1 MKTIELSLSPKYVS
15 GWGVE
20 EAVREILQ
28 NAIDQKA
35 DGAEVSVSYD
45 RETLSILTDGARLK
59 TSTLLLGE
67 SGKDD
72 ERYIGKY
79 GEGYKLALLVLTRE
93 RKPVKVVTDAETW
106 TPEFRLSETF
116 GEESLQI
123 DVEETGVPGGEFTE
137 FRIGGISPAMMR
149 SFGDRFIALE
159 RFMGRD
165 IGAKRESE
173 YGTIMLES
181 RYKGKFYVGG
191 LFVQE
196 DTGFAYGYDF
206 LPEHVS
212 LDRDRK
218 AINHYELKELTA
230 RALTSCGDVSL
241 LVNSFDEKHLDVSD
255 ADSVLDEI
263 DEDQCENFK
272 RYYYEKNGL
281 EDDAFVGT
289 KAMCEVSGKE
299 HVHEDNKIVSRI
311 IAKADDAEDEF
322 EDIEEALRKNDSRE
336 RAINAFNASD
346 YKKILVWMKRQKRL
360 AKSAAA
366 ELRGIIDNSRN
377 LRFHGIDII
386 KDEIDKILEEENA

>member
-35 DGAEVSVSYD
+35 DGAEASVSYD
-45 RETLSILTDGARLK
+45 RETPSILTDGARLK

-165 IGAKRESE
+165 IVARLELFGADDVEFRRLALNLDQIEEFGPPPNPTKLSD
-173 YGTIMLES
+173 S
-181 RYKGKFYVGG
+181 RA
-191 LFVQE
+191 Q
-196 DTGFAYGYDF
+196 GYIERF
-206 LPEHVS
+206 GYECWE
-212 LDRDRK
+212 LD
-218 AINHYELKELTA
+218 
-230 RALTSCGDVSL
+230 ALDP
-241 LVNSFDEKHLDVSD
+241 
-255 ADSVLDEI
+255 SVISRLI
-263 DEDQCENFK
+263 DENVRMYRDEELYRDVLMRENEEKGTLRDLRDGYQGLIQNWSEICEN
-272 RYYYEKNGL
+272 Y
-281 EDDAFVGT
+281 
-289 KAMCEVSGKE
+289 
-299 HVHEDNKIVSRI
+299 
-311 IAKADDAEDEF
+311 
-322 EDIEEALRKNDSRE
+322 DI
-336 RAINAFNASD
+336 
-346 YKKILVWMKRQKRL
+346 YQ
-360 AKSAAA
+360 
-366 ELRGIIDNSRN
+366 
-377 LRFHGIDII
+377 
-386 KDEIDKILEEENA
+386 

>member
-165 IGAKRESE
+165 IVARLELFGADDVEFRRLALNLDQIEEFGPPPNPTKLSD
-173 YGTIMLES
+173 S
-181 RYKGKFYVGG
+181 RA
-191 LFVQE
+191 Q
-196 DTGFAYGYDF
+196 GYIEEF
-206 LPEHVS
+206 GHECWE
-212 LDRDRK
+212 LD
-218 AINHYELKELTA
+218 
-230 RALTSCGDVSL
+230 ALDP
-241 LVNSFDEKHLDVSD
+241 
-255 ADSVLDEI
+255 SVISRLI
-263 DEDQCENFK
+263 DENV
-272 RYYYEKNGL
+272 RMY
-281 EDDAFVGT
+281 
-289 KAMCEVSGKE
+289 
-299 HVHEDNKIVSRI
+299 R
-311 IAKADDAEDEF
+311 DEG
-322 EDIEEALRKNDSRE
+322 AVPRRAGARE
-336 RAINAFNASD
+336 RGEGHAARPA
-346 YKKILVWMKRQKRL
+346 RRL
-360 AKSAAA
+360 SGAYPKL
-366 ELRGIIDNSRN
+366 ERN
-377 LRFHGIDII
+377 LR
-386 KDEIDKILEEENA
+386 EL

>member
-35 DGAEVSVSYD
+35 DGAEASVSYD

-79 GEGYKLALLVLTRE
+79 GEGCKLALLVLTRE

-149 SFGDRFIALE
+149 SFGDRLIALE

-165 IGAKRESE
+165 IVARLELFGADDVEFRRLALNLDQIEEFGPPPNPTKLSD
-173 YGTIMLES
+173 S
-181 RYKGKFYVGG
+181 RAQGCIEEFGH
-191 LFVQE
+191 E
-196 DTGFAYGYDF
+196 CW
-206 LPEHVS
+206 E
-212 LDRDRK
+212 LD
-218 AINHYELKELTA
+218 
-230 RALTSCGDVSL
+230 ALDP
-241 LVNSFDEKHLDVSD
+241 
-255 ADSVLDEI
+255 SVISRLI
-263 DEDQCENFK
+263 DENVRMYRDEGLYRDVLARENEEKGTLRDLRDGYQGLIQNWSEICEN
-272 RYYYEKNGL
+272 Y
-281 EDDAFVGT
+281 
-289 KAMCEVSGKE
+289 
-299 HVHEDNKIVSRI
+299 
-311 IAKADDAEDEF
+311 
-322 EDIEEALRKNDSRE
+322 DI
-336 RAINAFNASD
+336 
-346 YKKILVWMKRQKRL
+346 YQ
-360 AKSAAA
+360 
-366 ELRGIIDNSRN
+366 
-377 LRFHGIDII
+377 
-386 KDEIDKILEEENA
+386 

>member
-1 MKTIELSLSPKYVS
+1 M
-15 GWGVE
+15 
-20 EAVREILQ
+20 
-28 NAIDQKA
+28 
-35 DGAEVSVSYD
+35 SYD

-241 LVNSFDEKHLDVSD
+241 LVNSLGEKHLDVSD
-255 ADSVLDEI
+255 ASAVLDEI
-263 DEDQCENFK
+263 DEDQCEGFK
-272 RYYYEKNGL
+272 RYYFEKNGL
-281 EDDAFVGT
+281 DEGTFVGT
-289 KAMCEVSGKE
+289 KGMWQVLGGSAEASAF
-299 HVHEDNKIVSRI
+299 HEESKIVSKI
-311 IAKADDAEDEF
+311 IAIADDALDEF
-322 EDIEEALRKNDSRE
+322 EDLEAKVSSNASRE
-336 RAINAFNASD
+336 AAVNAFGKSD
-346 YKKILVWMKRQKRL
+346 YKKILVWLKGQPRLSKRAR
-360 AKSAAA
+360 A
-366 ELRGIIDNSRN
+366 ELREIIDNSDD
-377 LRFHGIDII
+377 LRFFGMHLIR
-386 KDEIDKILEEENA
+386 DEIDGLLEKEGEDA

>member
-1 MKTIELSLSPKYVS
+1 MKAIELSLSPKYVS

-123 DVEETGVPGGEFTE
+123 GVEETGVPGGEFTD

-149 SFGDRFIALE
+149 SFGDRLIALE

-165 IGAKRESE
+165 IVARLELFGADDVEFRRLALNLDQIEELGPPPNPTKLSDSRAQGYIERFGYECRELDALDPSV
-173 YGTIMLES
+173 IS
-181 RYKGKFYVGG
+181 R
-191 LFVQE
+191 L
-196 DTGFAYGYDF
+196 
-206 LPEHVS
+206 
-212 LDRDRK
+212 
-218 AINHYELKELTA
+218 
-230 RALTSCGDVSL
+230 
-241 LVNSFDEKHLDVSD
+241 
-255 ADSVLDEI
+255 I
-263 DEDQCENFK
+263 DENVRMYRDEGLYRDVLMRENEEKGTLRDLRDGYQGLIQNWSEICED
-272 RYYYEKNGL
+272 Y
-281 EDDAFVGT
+281 
-289 KAMCEVSGKE
+289 
-299 HVHEDNKIVSRI
+299 
-311 IAKADDAEDEF
+311 
-322 EDIEEALRKNDSRE
+322 DI
-336 RAINAFNASD
+336 
-346 YKKILVWMKRQKRL
+346 YQ
-360 AKSAAA
+360 
-366 ELRGIIDNSRN
+366 
-377 LRFHGIDII
+377 
-386 KDEIDKILEEENA
+386 

>member
-165 IGAKRESE
+165 IVARLELFGADDVEFRRLALNLDQIEEFGPPPNPTKLSDGRAQGYIERFGYECWELDALDPSV
-173 YGTIMLES
+173 IS
-181 RYKGKFYVGG
+181 R
-191 LFVQE
+191 L
-196 DTGFAYGYDF
+196 
-206 LPEHVS
+206 
-212 LDRDRK
+212 
-218 AINHYELKELTA
+218 
-230 RALTSCGDVSL
+230 
-241 LVNSFDEKHLDVSD
+241 
-255 ADSVLDEI
+255 I
-263 DEDQCENFK
+263 DENVRMYRDEGLYRDVLMRENEEKGTLRDLRDGYQGLIQNWSEICEN
-272 RYYYEKNGL
+272 Y
-281 EDDAFVGT
+281 
-289 KAMCEVSGKE
+289 
-299 HVHEDNKIVSRI
+299 
-311 IAKADDAEDEF
+311 
-322 EDIEEALRKNDSRE
+322 DI
-336 RAINAFNASD
+336 
-346 YKKILVWMKRQKRL
+346 YQ
-360 AKSAAA
+360 
-366 ELRGIIDNSRN
+366 
-377 LRFHGIDII
+377 
-386 KDEIDKILEEENA
+386 

>member
-1 MKTIELSLSPKYVS
+1 MKAIELSLSPKYVS

-212 LDRDRK
+212 LDR
-218 AINHYELKELTA
+218 ETA
-230 RALTSCGDVSL
+230 RRSTTTS
-241 LVNSFDEKHLDVSD
+241 
-255 ADSVLDEI
+255 
-263 DEDQCENFK
+263 
-272 RYYYEKNGL
+272 
-281 EDDAFVGT
+281 
-289 KAMCEVSGKE
+289 
-299 HVHEDNKIVSRI
+299 
-311 IAKADDAEDEF
+311 
-322 EDIEEALRKNDSRE
+322 
-336 RAINAFNASD
+336 
-346 YKKILVWMKRQKRL
+346 
-360 AKSAAA
+360 
-366 ELRGIIDNSRN
+366 
-377 LRFHGIDII
+377 
-386 KDEIDKILEEENA
+386 

>member
-159 RFMGRD
+159 RFMSRD
-165 IGAKRESE
+165 IVARLELFGADDVEFRRLALNLDQIEEFGPPPNPTKLSD
-173 YGTIMLES
+173 S
-181 RYKGKFYVGG
+181 RA
-191 LFVQE
+191 Q
-196 DTGFAYGYDF
+196 GYIERF
-206 LPEHVS
+206 GYECWE
-212 LDRDRK
+212 LD
-218 AINHYELKELTA
+218 
-230 RALTSCGDVSL
+230 ALDP
-241 LVNSFDEKHLDVSD
+241 
-255 ADSVLDEI
+255 SVISRLI
-263 DEDQCENFK
+263 DENVRMYRDEGLYRDVLMRENEEKGTLRDLRDGYQGLIQNWSEICEN
-272 RYYYEKNGL
+272 Y
-281 EDDAFVGT
+281 
-289 KAMCEVSGKE
+289 
-299 HVHEDNKIVSRI
+299 
-311 IAKADDAEDEF
+311 
-322 EDIEEALRKNDSRE
+322 DI
-336 RAINAFNASD
+336 
-346 YKKILVWMKRQKRL
+346 YQ
-360 AKSAAA
+360 
-366 ELRGIIDNSRN
+366 
-377 LRFHGIDII
+377 
-386 KDEIDKILEEENA
+386 

>member
-1 MKTIELSLSPKYVS
+1 MKTIESSLSPKYVS

-45 RETLSILTDGARLK
+45 RETPSILTDGARLR

-93 RKPVKVVTDAETW
+93 RKPVKVVADAETW

-159 RFMGRD
+159 RFMAATSAR
-165 IGAKRESE
+165 S
-173 YGTIMLES
+173 
-181 RYKGKFYVGG
+181 
-191 LFVQE
+191 
-196 DTGFAYGYDF
+196 
-206 LPEHVS
+206 
-212 LDRDRK
+212 
-218 AINHYELKELTA
+218 A
-230 RALTSCGDVSL
+230 RASTGRSCWRAAARASSTSAACSCRRTPASRTATTSCRS
-241 LVNSFDEKHLDVSD
+241 
-255 ADSVLDEI
+255 
-263 DEDQCENFK
+263 
-272 RYYYEKNGL
+272 
-281 EDDAFVGT
+281 T
-289 KAMCEVSGKE
+289 
-299 HVHEDNKIVSRI
+299 
-311 IAKADDAEDEF
+311 
-322 EDIEEALRKNDSRE
+322 
-336 RAINAFNASD
+336 
-346 YKKILVWMKRQKRL
+346 
-360 AKSAAA
+360 
-366 ELRGIIDNSRN
+366 
-377 LRFHGIDII
+377 
-386 KDEIDKILEEENA
+386 